1 MNPPPSSPPARD
13 ALNQKTPGGGEGFF
27 FVAYIIGYKNCN
39 GVGLKSEHLKFID
52 STNFFSYTYHTDH
65 KNGFGCPELV
75 NLNKSSPDTF
85 LILFLPIP
93 K

>member
-1 MNPPPSSPPARD
+1 MALIMFPSFNTLVFLK
-13 ALNQKTPGGGEGFF
+13 LNSYLGHDFLMDILF
-27 FVAYIIGYKNCN
+27 MI

-65 KNGFGCPELV
+65 KNGFVCPELV
-75 NLNKSSPDTF
+75 NLNKSRPDTF
-85 LILFLPIP
+85 LILFLPKP